1 MKGLVSFAVHRWQAT
16 LVVFALVAALGAQA
30 FFSIPRSVDPQ
41 FIAPI
46 VQVIAVL
53 PGADPADIEQ
63 TVVKPVEEAL
73 AGLDNITK
81 LRSTS
86 TDGQAVVVAEFSWES
101 DPNGNYDE
109 AVREVNAI
117 RNTLPAGIQ
126 RMEYRRFRTSDSS
139 VVQYAIVSETAS
151 WRRMEKVGK
160 DLKELFQRQKGVRN
174 AVVWGVPKPEIRVS
188 ADLGRMAELG
198 IPVTQLTDALRLGGT
213 DLPPGPMRSGE
224 QRFNLRAG
232 GAFRD
237 LAEVRAVPLRAEGE
251 RVVRVGDVATVSW
264 QTVEQ
269 SHAARF
275 NGKRAIWVT
284 ATQKDGVNVL
294 DVQRRLTE
302 AADGY
307 AKVLPPDMKMKL
319 AFDQSDDVRRKL
331 SLLARDFA
339 IALGL
344 VLITLLPLGPRASA
358 VVMVSVPLSLAIGV
372 MVMWWLGYSLNQLV
386 ITGFILSLG
395 ILVDDSI
402 VVVENISRH
411 LRMGYSRTAAAL
423 AGTQQIAIAVLGC
436 TAVLIFAFLPLTALP
451 EGGGKFTRG
460 LPIAVI
466 ATVTASLLVSL
477 TIIPFLSSRLLSREV
492 KPEGNK
498 VLQAVEAGI
507 HRFYAPVLHW
517 ALERPRLAFWGAMAL
532 CVAALG
538 LVPVL
543 GTSLFPPA
551 DTPYLVVEV
560 EGSEGADLSATDRAV
575 RFVAETLKAEPEVR
589 DTMENVGRGNPQI
602 FYNVRET
609 AQKSNYGTVAAT
621 LTGWDQKDTPALIER
636 LRARFATYPE
646 ARITLEPFKN
656 GAPID
661 APVQW
666 FISGPDLRVL
676 KTLSE
681 EGEARMRATPGTR
694 DVRNPMSFDRIDLDL
709 GLDSD
714 KAALLG
720 VSPAAARRVT
730 RLALGGEAAG
740 RFRDD
745 EGDSYDVMVRLDSGD
760 SRPGVGPS
768 KDRPLGAL
776 QSVDALGQIYVPSA
790 SGAAVPLEAISE
802 PRLSSGPAS
811 IYRYGQQR
819 SVSLT
824 SNVAEGFLTSKV
836 NEAVGAR
843 LKAMELPRGYS
854 LTQGGEAQA
863 QTESFGG
870 MGGVALLAMFGI
882 FCILVLEFGRFR
894 ETIVVAGVIP
904 LGMFGGLITLFLT
917 GNSISYTAVIGFV
930 ALIGIEIKNSILLVD
945 FTTQLRQRGMELR
958 PAIER
963 AGEVRFL
970 PVLLTS
976 VTAVLALLP
985 LALSG
990 SGLYS
995 PLAWVIIGGLISS
1008 TILSRVVTPVMYLLL
1023 VRHAPPLERV
1033 SEAPPPLPEN

>member
-1 MKGLVSFAVHRWQAT
+1 MNGLIAFAVHRWQAT
-16 LVVFALVAALGAQA
+16 LVVFALVAALGIQA
-30 FFSIPRSVDPQ
+30 FLSIPRSVDPQ

-73 AGLDNITK
+73 AGLDNMTE
-81 LRSTS
+81 LQSTAS
-86 TDGQAVVVAEFSWES
+86 DGQGVIVAEFTWES

-117 RNTLPAGIQ
+117 RPSLPAGIQ
-126 RMEYRRFRTSDSS
+126 RLEYRRFRTSDTS

-160 DLKELFQRQKGVRN
+160 DLKELFQRQKGVRTT
-174 AVVWGVPKPEIRVS
+174 VVWGVPKPEIRVS
-188 ADLGRMAELG
+188 VDLGRLAQLG
-198 IPVTQLTDALRLGGT
+198 IPVTQVADALRLGGT

-237 LAEVRAVPLRAEGE
+237 LAEVRAVPLRADGE
-251 RVVRVGDVATVSW
+251 RMVRVGDVATVVWETSERAH
-264 QTVEQ
+264 TT
-269 SHAARF
+269 RF
-275 NGKRAIWVT
+275 NGERAIWVT

-294 DVQRRLTE
+294 DVQKRLVA
-302 AADGY
+302 AADSY
-307 AKVLPPDMKMKL
+307 AKTLPPDMKLKI

-339 IALGL
+339 IALAL
-344 VLITLLPLGPRASA
+344 VLVTLLPLGPRASA

-372 MVMWWLGYSLNQLV
+372 MVMWWLGFTLNQLV

-423 AGTQQIAIAVLGC
+423 AGTQQIAVAVVGC

-477 TIIPFLSSRLLSREV
+477 TVIPFLASRILPKEE
-492 KPEGNK
+492 KPEGNRF
-498 VLQAVEAGI
+498 LQAVEGGI
-507 HRFYAPVLHW
+507 HRFYAPLLHW
-517 ALERPRLAFWGAMAL
+517 ALERPRTAFWGAMAL

-543 GTSLFPPA
+543 GTSLFPSA
-551 DTPYLVVEV
+551 DVPYFLVEV
-560 EGSEGADLSATDRAV
+560 EASEGADLPTTDRAV
-575 RFVAETLKAEPEVR
+575 RFVEAELAKEPAVR
-589 DTMENVGRGNPQI
+589 DRMANVGRGNPQL

-609 AQKSNYGTVAAT
+609 AQQSNYAMIGAT
-621 LTGWDQKDTPALIER
+621 LKDWHPVETPALIER

-661 APVQW
+661 APIQW
-666 FISGPDLRVL
+666 FVSGPDLGVL
-676 KTLSE
+676 KRLSV
-681 EGEARMRATPGTR
+681 EAENAMRATPGTR
-694 DVRNPMSFDRIDLDL
+694 DVRNPLAFDRLDLDL
-709 GLDSD
+709 GLDAD

-720 VSPAAARRVT
+720 VSPAAARRIT
-730 RLALGGEAAG
+730 RLALGGESAG
-740 RFRDD
+740 RFRDS
-745 EGDSYDVMVRLDSGD
+745 EGDSYDVMVRLDSGET
-760 SRPGVGPS
+760 RAGEGAAA
-768 KDRPLGAL
+768 DRPLGAL
-776 QSVDALGQIYVPSA
+776 QSVDALGKVYVPSA
-790 SGAAVPLEAISE
+790 SGKAVPLDAIAT
-802 PRLSSGPAS
+802 PKLSSGPAS
-811 IYRYGQQR
+811 IFRYGQQR

-824 SNVAEGFLTSKV
+824 SNVSEGYLTSKV
-836 NEAVGAR
+836 NEDVGAR
-843 LKAMELPRGYS
+843 LKALDMPRGYS

-863 QTESFGG
+863 TTESFGG
-870 MGGVALLAMFGI
+870 MGGVALLALFGI
-882 FCILVLEFGRFR
+882 FGILVMEFGRFR

-904 LGMFGGLITLFLT
+904 LGMFGGLITLYLT

-945 FTTQLRQRGMELR
+945 FTTQLRQQGMDLR

-990 SGLYS
+990 SGLYG

-1008 TILSRVVTPVMYLLL
+1008 TLLSRIVTPVMYLLL
-1023 VRHAPPLERV
+1023 VRHAPPAPRLEA
-1033 SEAPPPLPEN
+1033 APEPLPEH

>member
-1 MKGLVSFAVHRWQAT
+1 MNGLIAFAVHRWQAT

-30 FFSIPRSVDPQ
+30 FLSIPRSVDPQ

-53 PGADPADIEQ
+53 PGADPSDIEQ
-63 TVVKPVEEAL
+63 TVVKPVEEVL

-81 LRSTS
+81 LQSS
-86 TDGQAVVVAEFSWES
+86 ATDGQGVVVAEFSWES

-126 RMEYRRFRTSDSS
+126 RLEYRRFRTSDTS

-151 WRRMEKVGK
+151 WRRMEKIGK
-160 DLKELFQRQKGVRN
+160 DLKELFQRQPGVRS

-188 ADLGRMAELG
+188 ADLGRLAELG
-198 IPVTQLTDALRLGGT
+198 IPVTQLADALRVGGT

-224 QRFNLRAG
+224 QRYNLRAG

-237 LAEVRAVPLRAEGE
+237 LAEVRAVPLRADGE
-251 RVVRVGDVATVSW
+251 RVVRVGDVATVAW
-264 QTVEQ
+264 ETVERA
-269 SHAARF
+269 HTTRF

-284 ATQKDGVNVL
+284 TTQKDGVNVL
-294 DVQRRLTE
+294 DVQKGLIA
-302 AADGY
+302 AADSY
-307 AKVLPPDMKMKL
+307 AKALPPDMELHL

-331 SLLARDFA
+331 ALLGRDFA
-339 IALGL
+339 IALAL
-344 VLITLLPLGPRASA
+344 VLVTLLPLGPRASA

-372 MVMWWLGYSLNQLV
+372 LFMWIMGYSLNQLV
-386 ITGFILSLG
+386 ITGFILALG

-402 VVVENISRH
+402 VVVENTSRH

-423 AGTQQIAIAVLGC
+423 AGTQQIVIAVIGC

-451 EGGGKFTRG
+451 GGAGKFTRG
-460 LPIAVI
+460 LPLAVI
-466 ATVTASLLVSL
+466 STVTASLFVSL
-477 TIIPFLSSRLLSREV
+477 TIIPFLSSRILSKDQ
-492 KPEGNK
+492 KPEGNRF
-498 VLQAVEAGI
+498 LQAVEGGI
-507 HRFYAPVLHW
+507 HRFYAPMLHW
-517 ALERPRLAFWGAMAL
+517 ALERPRRAFWGAMAL
-532 CVAALG
+532 CAAALA

-551 DTPYLVVEV
+551 DAPYLLVEV
-560 EGSEGADLSATDRAV
+560 ETSEGADLSATDRAV
-575 RFVAETLKAEPEVR
+575 RFVSAELAKEPAVR
-589 DTMENVGRGNPQI
+589 DRMENVGRGNPQL

-609 AQKSNYGTVAAT
+609 AQQSNYGTVAAT
-621 LTGWDQKDTPALIER
+621 LDGWHPRETPALFDR

-661 APVQW
+661 APIQW
-666 FISGPDLRVL
+666 FISGPDMEVLRDL
-676 KTLSE
+676 SRKAETLIRE
-681 EGEARMRATPGTR
+681 TPGTR
-694 DVRNPMSFDRIDLDL
+694 DVLNPLSFERVDLDL
-709 GLDSD
+709 GLDAD

-720 VSPAAARRVT
+720 VSPASARRVT

-745 EGDSYDVMVRLDSGD
+745 EGDSYDVMVRLDSQD
-760 SRPGVGPS
+760 ARPGVGPAQ
-768 KDRPLGAL
+768 DRPLGAL
-776 QSVDALGQIYVPSA
+776 QSVDALGKVYVPSS
-790 SGAAVPLEAISE
+790 SGKAVPLDAIAN
-802 PRLSSGPAS
+802 PQLSSGPALV
-811 IYRYGQQR
+811 YRYGQQR

-824 SNVAEGFLTSKV
+824 SNVGEGYLTSKV
-836 NEAVGAR
+836 NQQVGER
-843 LKAMELPRGYS
+843 LKAMDMPRGYS

-870 MGGVALLAMFGI
+870 MGGVVLLALFGI
-882 FCILVLEFGRFR
+882 FGILVLEFGRFR

-904 LGMFGGLITLFLT
+904 LGMFGGLIALFLT
-917 GNSISYTAVIGFV
+917 GNSISFTAVIGFV

-1008 TILSRVVTPVMYLLL
+1008 TVLSRVVTPVMYLLL
-1023 VRHAPPLERV
+1023 VRHAPPVERV
-1033 SEAPPPLPEN
+1033 ADAPPPLPEH

>member
-1 MKGLVSFAVHRWQAT
+1 MNGLVAFAVHRWQAT
-16 LVVFALVAALGAQA
+16 LVMFALVAALGLQA
-30 FFSIPRSVDPQ
+30 FLSIPRSVDPQ

-73 AGLDNITK
+73 AGLDNLTR
-81 LRSTS
+81 LQSTS
-86 TDGQAVVVAEFSWES
+86 SDGQGVVVAEFSWDT

-117 RNTLPAGIQ
+117 RATLPTGIQ
-126 RMEYRRFRTSDSS
+126 RLEYRRFRTSDTS
-139 VVQYAIVSETAS
+139 VVQYAIVSDTAS
-151 WRRMEKVGK
+151 WRRMEKIGK
-160 DLKELFQRQKGVRN
+160 DLKELFQRQKGVRT
-174 AVVWGVPKPEIRVS
+174 AVVWGVPKPEIRV
-188 ADLGRMAELG
+188 ALDLGRLAELG
-198 IPVTQLTDALRLGGT
+198 IPVTQVADALRIGGT
-213 DLPPGPMRSGE
+213 DLPPGPLRAGE

-237 LAEVRAVPLRAEGE
+237 LAEVRAVPLRADGE
-251 RVVRVGDVATVSW
+251 RVVRVGDVADVSW
-264 QTVEQ
+264 ETNERV
-269 SHAARF
+269 HATRF

-294 DVQRRLTE
+294 DVQKRIVA
-302 AADGY
+302 AADSY
-307 AKVLPPDMKMKL
+307 AETMPPDMKLEL

-331 SLLARDFA
+331 ALLARDFA
-339 IALGL
+339 IALAL
-344 VLITLLPLGPRASA
+344 VLVTLLPLGPRASA

-372 MVMWWLGYSLNQLV
+372 MVMWWLGFTLNQLV
-386 ITGFILSLG
+386 ITGFILALG

-402 VVVENISRH
+402 VVVENIARH

-423 AGTQQIAIAVLGC
+423 AGTQQIAVAVLGC

-466 ATVTASLLVSL
+466 ATVTASLVVSL
-477 TIIPFLSSRLLSREV
+477 TIIPFLASRILPKEE
-492 KPEGNK
+492 KAEGNRF
-498 VLQAVEAGI
+498 LQAVQGGI

-517 ALERPRLAFWGAMAL
+517 ALERPKTAFWGAMAL

-543 GTSLFPPA
+543 GTSLFPSA
-551 DTPYLVVEV
+551 DVPYALVEI
-560 EGSEGADLSATDRAV
+560 EAAEGADLSVTDRAA
-575 RFVAETLKAEPEVR
+575 RFVEAELAKEPDIR
-589 DTMENVGRGNPQI
+589 DRMANVGRGNPQL

-609 AQKSNYGTVAAT
+609 AQKSNYAT
-621 LTGWDQKDTPALIER
+621 IGITLKSWHPERTPALMER

-661 APVQW
+661 APIQW
-666 FISGPDLRVL
+666 FISGPDISVL
-676 KTLSE
+676 QDLSRKA
-681 EGEARMRATPGTR
+681 EAIMRATPGAR
-694 DVRNPMSFDRIDLDL
+694 DVRNPLAFDRLDLDL
-709 GLDSD
+709 GLDAE
-714 KAALLG
+714 KAAMLG
-720 VSPAAARRVT
+720 VAPASARRVT

-740 RFRDD
+740 RFRDA
-745 EGDSYDVMVRLDSGD
+745 EGDSYDVMVRLDAGEA
-760 SRPGVGPS
+760 RPGVGPS
-768 KDRPLGAL
+768 GDVPLGAL
-776 QSVDALGQIYVPSA
+776 QSVDALGKVFVPSA
-790 SGAAVPLEAISE
+790 SGEAVPLSAIAS
-802 PRLSSGPAS
+802 PRISSGPAS
-811 IYRYGQQR
+811 IFRYGQQR

-824 SNVAEGFLTSKV
+824 ANAADGYLTSKV
-836 NEAVGAR
+836 NQDMEAR
-843 LKAMELPRGYS
+843 LKAMDLPRGYS
-854 LTQGGEAQA
+854 FRQGGEAQA

-870 MGGVALLAMFGI
+870 MGGVALLALFGI
-882 FCILVLEFGRFR
+882 FGILVLEFGRFR

-904 LGMFGGLITLFLT
+904 LGMFGGLITLYLT

-945 FTTQLRQRGMELR
+945 FTTQLRQQGMGLR
-958 PAIER
+958 EAIER

-990 SGLYS
+990 SGLYG

-1008 TILSRVVTPVMYLLL
+1008 TLLSRVVTPVMYLLL
-1023 VRHAPPLERV
+1023 VRGAPPSPRV
-1033 SEAPPPLPEN
+1033 EGAPQPLPEA

>member
-1 MKGLVSFAVHRWQAT
+1 MKGLVAFAVHRWQAT
-16 LVVFALVAALGAQA
+16 LVIFALVAALGLQA
-30 FFSIPRSVDPQ
+30 FLSIPRSVDPQ

-63 TVVKPVEEAL
+63 TVAKPIEEVL
-73 AGLDNITK
+73 AGLDNITE

-86 TDGQAVVVAEFSWES
+86 TDGQGVVVAEFSWDS

-117 RNTLPAGIQ
+117 RNTLPTGIQ
-126 RMEYRRFRTSDSS
+126 RLEFRRFRTSDSS

-160 DLKELFQRQKGVRN
+160 DLKELFQRQPGVRT
-174 AVVWGVPKPEIRVS
+174 ATAWGVPKPEIRVS

-198 IPVTQLTDALRLGGT
+198 IPVTQLADALRLGGT
-213 DLPPGPMRSGE
+213 ELPPGPMRSGE

-237 LAEVRAVPLRAEGE
+237 LAEVRAVPLRADGG
-251 RVVRVGDVATVSW
+251 RVVRVGDVATVAW
-264 QTVEQ
+264 ETVER
-269 SHAARF
+269 SHTTRF

-294 DVQRRLTE
+294 DVQKRLTE

-307 AKVLPPDMKMKL
+307 TRVLPPDMQLHL

-331 SLLARDFA
+331 ALLGRDFA
-339 IALGL
+339 IALAL
-344 VLITLLPLGPRASA
+344 VLVTLLPLGPRASL

-372 MVMWWLGYSLNQLV
+372 LVMWILGYTLNQLV

-423 AGTQQIAIAVLGC
+423 AGTQQIVIAVIGC

-451 EGGGKFTRG
+451 AGGGKFTRG

-466 ATVTASLLVSL
+466 ATVTASLFVSL
-477 TIIPFLSSRLLSREV
+477 TIIPFLSSRLLPREQ
-492 KPEGNK
+492 KPEGNRF
-498 VLQAVEAGI
+498 LQAVEGGI
-507 HRFYAPVLHW
+507 HRFYAPLLHW
-517 ALERPRLAFWGAMAL
+517 ALERPKRAFWGAMAL

-543 GTSLFPPA
+543 GTSLFPSA
-551 DTPYLVVEV
+551 DAPYLLVEV
-560 EGSEGADLSATDRAV
+560 ETSEGADLSATDRAV
-575 RFVAETLKAEPEVR
+575 RFVSEELRKEPGIR
-589 DTMENVGRGNPQI
+589 DRMENVGRGNPQL

-609 AQKSNYGTVAAT
+609 AQQSSYGAVAAT
-621 LTGWDQKDTPALIER
+621 LKGWDPAETPALIER

-656 GAPID
+656 GAPVD

-666 FISGPDLRVL
+666 FISGPDIDELRE
-676 KTLSE
+676 LSRKA
-681 EGEARMRATPGTR
+681 EALMRATPGTR
-694 DVRNPMSFDRIDLDL
+694 DVLNPLSFDRVDLDL
-709 GLDSD
+709 GLDAD

-745 EGDSYDVMVRLDSGD
+745 EGDSYDVMVRLDSHD
-760 SRPGVGPS
+760 MRPGVGAAG
-768 KDRPLGAL
+768 DRPLGAL
-776 QSVDALGQIYVPSA
+776 QSVDALGQVYVPSA
-790 SGAAVPLEAISE
+790 SGDAVPLSAISS
-802 PRLSSGPAS
+802 PQLSSGPAL

-836 NEAVGAR
+836 NRQVGDR
-843 LKAMELPRGYS
+843 LKAMGLPRGYT

-930 ALIGIEIKNSILLVD
+930 ALVGIEIKNSILLVD
-945 FTTQLRQRGMELR
+945 FTTQLRQQGMELR
-958 PAIER
+958 AAIER

-1008 TILSRVVTPVMYLLL
+1008 TVLSRVVTPVMYLLL
-1023 VRHAPPLERV
+1023 VRHAPPVERV
-1033 SEAPPPLPEN
+1033 AEAPPPLPES